1 MVSNDAD
8 AHEVVVSDNFHG
20 LPCANSILKF
30 LDFRSGQPCST
41 KRPDVLRNVN
51 RQA

>member
-20 LPCANSILKF
+20 MPCANRILKF
-30 LDFRSGQPCST
+30 LDFRAGQHCST
-41 KRPDVLRNVN
+41 KRPGVLRSVN